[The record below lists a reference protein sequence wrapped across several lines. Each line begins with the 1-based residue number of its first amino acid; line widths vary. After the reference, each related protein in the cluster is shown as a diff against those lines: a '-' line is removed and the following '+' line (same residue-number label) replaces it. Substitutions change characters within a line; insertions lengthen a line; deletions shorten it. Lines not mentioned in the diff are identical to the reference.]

1 MLCIWYLSAYSGSWG
16 VWTFYLIYIIF
27 KGGFS
32 EYPITISHKLW
43 KRQPTEGKYS
53 KTRFFKNTWK
63 HVGYL
68 FQIQCNTMNK
78 LKVHY
83 LRFFFTVITYIILKV
98 KQFWWQ
104 TFEKKTYAQDRM
116 TCRTLLSITAVCR
129 YNILLT
135 NPGLIPHALKIYQF
149 SFMIFVEINMQL

>member
-1 MLCIWYLSAYSGSWG
+1 MNMNFRIVILSASKYFFKCSMGWKVSIYKGIVEWNLVHQIIKYNLLCIWYLSAYSGSWG

-43 KRQPTEGKYS
+43 KRQPAEGKYS

-83 LRFFFTVITYIILKV
+83 LRVFFTVITYIILKV

-104 TFEKKTYAQDRM
+104 TFEKKT
-116 TCRTLLSITAVCR
+116 
-129 YNILLT
+129 
-135 NPGLIPHALKIYQF
+135 
-149 SFMIFVEINMQL
+149 